1 MSRLAFFRIA
11 ALSAATAFAQL
22 AQGVVKAE
30 TRREAAKIGAPQK
43 TLDATTPSAKS
54 APAPGAAPIVKQ
66 LKDADELGPDEF
78 ALRYYASL
86 NQTARVNAEI
96 SRLQRLYPGF
106 EPPSDLFSAPAL
118 SGVDEGPLWELYA
131 ADRFDELRS
140 AIAERQKEFPNWKPS
155 ADLMQKM
162 QRKELRLKI
171 SALWREGRWQD
182 VVDFIKGEKFSVA
195 DADID
200 VSWTVAESYARAKQP
215 AEAVALYKSILT
227 ANADP
232 QIRLATVQKAMA
244 ALRMSDVE
252 PLIAMGAKR
261 ADGTNEFS
269 VISDDITA
277 ARMAA
282 FLHNERAEEVLPDE
296 VAKYEQS
303 AREGRDPSHLGLVA
317 WYDYKRGDYA
327 NALEWFK
334 MAIANGG
341 DATIAHGLAHTL
353 RALDMMRD
361 AEEVS
366 YAWREPL
373 ANNAILFLDLLERD
387 LTREIP
393 PYIEP
398 ERLARYAKTTAE
410 VASGEGAQ
418 ALAWYAYNSC
428 QFDVALEWFERAM
441 AWKPRESTAH
451 GYALTLRKLKKDK
464 QFYELANRY
473 DGLFATVVEMLFPSG
488 YLYPP
493 TPCDRRNANT
503 LHGPAIRM
511 GAIVA
516 PGPAL
521 LQQAASAVRDPYE
534 LLSRNAQ
541 YAQVRQLSDQ
551 MRIDKVLKSLRGKF
565 PMAVAVENPLRFPA
579 FGMPGAPKASLP
591 PRPPAP
597 SIVLQGEPVRGAP
610 HLVARRVPG
619 VGPMPYENY
628 GFSLLPGWNGVET
641 ATIPPASAQTPSQGT
656 LAAEEAADALRV
668 GVQGLDAMRRA
679 GGAAANPA
687 FAPAPPGAAI
697 GLPPTPYAYPSP
709 SAPYARPP
717 QDFSQRYQPVSR

>member
-1 MSRLAFFRIA
+1 VSAKMSRA
-11 ALSAATAFAQL
+11 ASFCAVAMLVAAMAFAHA
-22 AQGVVKAE
+22 AQAASDAGPSQAQAKPQRAAVKNAPVP
-30 TRREAAKIGAPQK
+30 GAPNI
-43 TLDATTPSAKS
+43 AKQ
-54 APAPGAAPIVKQ
+54 VKGEE
-66 LKDADELGPDEF
+66 DLGPDDF

-106 EPPSDLFSAPAL
+106 EPPSDLFSAPTL
-118 SGVDEGPLWELYA
+118 SGVDEGPLWELYT

-155 ADLMQKM
+155 ADLAQKM
-162 QRKELRLKI
+162 QRKELRFKI

-182 VVDFIKGEKFSVA
+182 VVDFFKGEKFNPA
-195 DADID
+195 DADVD
-200 VSWTVAESYARAKQP
+200 VSWTVAESYARAKRP
-215 AEAVALYKSILT
+215 MEALSLYKSILS

-232 QIRLATVQKAMA
+232 QIRLATIQKAMA
-244 ALRMSDVE
+244 VLRMRDVE
-252 PLIAMGAKR
+252 PLISMGTKR
-261 ADGTNEFS
+261 ADGTSEFS
-269 VISDDITA
+269 VIANDITA

-282 FLHNERAEEVLPDE
+282 FLHDERAEEVSPDD
-296 VAKYEQS
+296 VAKYEQA

-317 WYDYKRGDYA
+317 WYDYKRRDYA
-327 NALEWFK
+327 AALEWFK

-393 PYIEP
+393 PYVEP
-398 ERLARYAKTTAE
+398 ERLVRYAKTTIE

-428 QFDVALEWFERAM
+428 QFDVALQWFERAM
-441 AWKPRESTAH
+441 AWKPRDSTAH

-464 QFYELANRY
+464 QFLEIANRY
-473 DGLFATVVEMLFPSG
+473 DGLFPTVVEMLFPSG

-493 TPCDRRNANT
+493 TPCDRRNANA
-503 LHGPAIRM
+503 LHGPVIRL
-511 GAIVA
+511 GVVLA
-516 PGPAL
+516 PGPAF
-521 LQQAASAVRDPYE
+521 LQQAASAPRDAYE
-534 LLSRNAQ
+534 LAQRNAQ
-541 YAQVRQLSDQ
+541 YAQTRQLAQS
-551 MRIDKVLKSLRGKF
+551 MTLDKLLKSLRGRF
-565 PMAVAVENPLRFPA
+565 PLAVAAENPLRFPA
-579 FGMPGAPKASLP
+579 FGMPGAPKASVP
-591 PRPPAP
+591 PHPPAAQ
-597 SIVLQGEPVRGAP
+597 IALQQEPVRGPA

-628 GFSLLPGWNGVET
+628 GFSLLPGWNGIET
-641 ATIPPASAQTPSQGT
+641 ATSPPASAEAPASGT
-656 LAAEEAADALRV
+656 LSADDAADALRV
-668 GVQGLDAMRRA
+668 GVQGLDAMRRVA
-679 GGAAANPA
+679 PANPA
-687 FAPAPPGAAI
+687 YAP
-697 GLPPTPYAYPSP
+697 AYPSAAAAP
-709 SAPYARPP
+709 QPAPYSYPPAAPYA
-717 QDFSQRYQPVSR
+717 QRYQPVSR